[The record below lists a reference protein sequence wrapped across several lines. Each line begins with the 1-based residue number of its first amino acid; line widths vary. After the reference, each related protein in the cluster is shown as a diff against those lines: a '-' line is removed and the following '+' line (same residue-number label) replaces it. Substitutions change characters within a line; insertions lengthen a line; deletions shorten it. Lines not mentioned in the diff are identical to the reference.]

1 MSFGPPLD
9 APSAVGDE
17 GRPRATSL
25 TVVSFVLAA
34 LVTAVGYRL
43 GQWDLLASLGV
54 VTGLT
59 AAGLALLDRRRFV
72 HRFFGHALLTWFG
85 MPLAGLVVLAPYI
98 GRRAV
103 AVAGAGVALFGL
115 TATWSDTGDR
125 QSLRRGLY
133 AGVRTT
139 VATVVWLTLGL
150 LVAGVGVVLVRLP
163 PSSEPSP
170 AAALVGF
177 CGVLA
182 AASAATL
189 VGLRWLPLRRLAPRP
204 RRARV
209 GATARRL
216 QVATVVLMATAVVL
230 GSLGTLAPN
239 ADGGG
244 LGGIAAVVAPALASR
259 LVVGAVVS
267 VAGTVFLA
275 GALART
281 ARAVARR
288 GDPDSSDRLA
298 AALAGFPLAAL
309 IVVAVLVD
317 PLFGLVVLAAVL
329 GGQLLMLVG
338 LAVGLGAGALGVV
351 PDRTGAPATTAAGL
365 LLAAVALAPMSP
377 LLAAACVAASCLS
390 WDLSTFG
397 LGVTAELGHRPRIRR
412 LVVVHGLLSV
422 AVGSLAVL
430 AVVGLARLQGAV
442 AGDAFPAIVVATGA
456 LLVVATV
463 RG

>member
-1 MSFGPPLD
+1 MSFGPLLD

-25 TVVSFVLAA
+25 TVVSFVVAA

-54 VTGLT
+54 VTGLA
-59 AAGLALLDRRRFV
+59 AAGLALLGRRRFV

-85 MPLAGLVVLAPYI
+85 MPLAGLVVLAPFI
-98 GRRAV
+98 GRPAV
-103 AVAGAGVALFGL
+103 AVAGAAVALFGL

-125 QSLRRGLY
+125 RSLRRGLY
-133 AGVRTT
+133 AVVRTT
-139 VATVVWLTLGL
+139 VATMLWLTLGL

-163 PSSEPSP
+163 SSSEPSP
-170 AAALVGF
+170 TSALVGF

-182 AASAATL
+182 VASAATL
-189 VGLRWLPLRRLAPRP
+189 AGLRWLPLRRLAPRP
-204 RRARV
+204 RRAGV
-209 GATARRL
+209 GATVRRL
-216 QVATVVLMATAVVL
+216 QVATVVLMAAAVVL
-230 GSLGTLAPN
+230 GGVAALAPN
-239 ADGGG
+239 GGG
-244 LGGIAAVVAPALASR
+244 LGGLAAVAAPALASH

-281 ARAVARR
+281 VRAVARR

-298 AALAGFPLAAL
+298 AALAGLPLSAL
-309 IVVAVLVD
+309 VVLAVLVD

-329 GGQLLMLVG
+329 GGQLLLLLG
-338 LAVGLGAGALGVV
+338 LSVGLGAGALGVV

-365 LLAAVALAPMSP
+365 LLAAVALAPTSA
-377 LLAAACVAASCLS
+377 LLAAACVAAACLS

-412 LVVVHGLLSV
+412 LVFVHGLLSV
-422 AVGSLAVL
+422 GVGSLAVL
-430 AVVGLARLQGAV
+430 AVLGLARLQGAV
-442 AGDAFPAIVVATGA
+442 AGDAFPAVVVATGA

>member
-1 MSFGPPLD
+1 MSFGPLLD

-54 VTGLT
+54 VTGLA

-85 MPLAGLVVLAPYI
+85 MPLAGLVVLAPFI

-103 AVAGAGVALFGL
+103 AVAGAAVALFGL

-125 QSLRRGLY
+125 RSLRRGLY
-133 AGVRTT
+133 AVVRTT
-139 VATVVWLTLGL
+139 VATVLWLALGL

-163 PSSEPSP
+163 PSSEPTP

-182 AASAATL
+182 VASAATL
-189 VGLRWLPLRRLAPRP
+189 AGLRWLPLRRLAPRP

-209 GATARRL
+209 GATVRRL
-216 QVATVVLMATAVVL
+216 QIATGALLAAAVVL
-230 GSLGTLAPN
+230 GGVATLAPN
-239 ADGGG
+239 GGG
-244 LGGIAAVVAPALASR
+244 LGGLAAVAAPALASR

-281 ARAVARR
+281 VRAVARR
-288 GDPDSSDRLA
+288 GDPDSSERLA
-298 AALAGFPLAAL
+298 AALAGLPLSAL
-309 IVVAVLVD
+309 VVVTGLVD
-317 PLFGLVVLAAVL
+317 PLFGVVVLAVVL
-329 GGQLLMLVG
+329 GGQLLLLLGLSVG
-338 LAVGLGAGALGVV
+338 FAAGALGVV

-365 LLAAVALAPMSP
+365 LLAAVALAPTSA
-377 LLAAACVAASCLS
+377 LLAAACVAAACLS

-422 AVGSLAVL
+422 GVGSLAVL
-430 AVVGLARLQGAV
+430 AVAGLARFQGAV
-442 AGDAFPAIVVATGA
+442 AGDAFPAVVVATGA

>member
-1 MSFGPPLD
+1 VSFGPLLD

-54 VTGLT
+54 VTGLA

-85 MPLAGLVVLAPYI
+85 MPLAGLVVLAPFI
-98 GRRAV
+98 GRPAV
-103 AVAGAGVALFGL
+103 AVAGAAVALFGL

-125 QSLRRGLY
+125 RSLRRGLY
-133 AGVRTT
+133 AVVRTT
-139 VATVVWLTLGL
+139 VATVLWLTLGL

-170 AAALVGF
+170 TAALVGF

-209 GATARRL
+209 GATVRRL
-216 QVATVVLMATAVVL
+216 QVATGALLAAAVVL
-230 GSLGTLAPN
+230 GGVATLAPN
-239 ADGGG
+239 GGG
-244 LGGIAAVVAPALASR
+244 GGIGGLLAVVAPALASQ

-275 GALART
+275 GTLART

-298 AALAGFPLAAL
+298 AALAGLPLSAL
-309 IVVAVLVD
+309 VVLAVLVD

-329 GGQLLMLVG
+329 GGQLLLLLG
-338 LAVGLGAGALGVV
+338 LSVGLGAGALGVV

-365 LLAAVALAPMSP
+365 LLAAVALAPTSA
-377 LLAAACVAASCLS
+377 LLAAACVAAACLS

-412 LVVVHGLLSV
+412 LVFVHGLLSV
-422 AVGSLAVL
+422 GVGSLAVL
-430 AVVGLARLQGAV
+430 AVAGLARLQGAV
-442 AGDAFPAIVVATGA
+442 AGDAFPAVVVATGA